1 MRKIILVNYSTS
13 REIQYVQFSISF
25 QLFDSQ
31 NPCSRPESSQKN
43 ELCCAITKVVEA
55 KVSTTEIQ
63 FKTSNTINFN
73 KHVC

>member
-1 MRKIILVNYSTS
+1 M
-13 REIQYVQFSISF
+13 QFSISF

-63 FKTSNTINFN
+63 FKTSNTPILTNTFVSF
-73 KHVC
+73 KEFHKKSAQLIGKPF